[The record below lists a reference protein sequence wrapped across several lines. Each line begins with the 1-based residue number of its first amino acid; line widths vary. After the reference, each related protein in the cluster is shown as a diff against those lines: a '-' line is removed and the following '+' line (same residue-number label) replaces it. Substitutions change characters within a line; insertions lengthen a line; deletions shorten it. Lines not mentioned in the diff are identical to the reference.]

1 MRPEAGSTSP
11 TKRQLKSTGERDMY
25 STTEQVATR
34 RGRKRV
40 SATHPPVVA
49 DVIGRAP
56 ESNNYRPAAGKPSS
70 LRRTLG
76 QSRGIGSQRVPRTP
90 GGNSQIV
97 FG

>member
-1 MRPEAGSTSP
+1 
-11 TKRQLKSTGERDMY
+11 MY
-25 STTEQVATR
+25 STPEQVATR